1 MLLVAVLLAA
11 VDLLGVNVI
20 PSMAILGVV
29 GLVIGIGLHDN
40 IGQVRDAIG
49 AIIAADKRML
59 KGPKPAIAVG
69 ELADSSVNLNV
80 RPWVSNQDYWSVGA
94 D

>member
-1 MLLVAVLLAA
+1 MLLIAVLLAA

-20 PSMAILGVV
+20 PSMAILGVA

-40 IGQVRDAIG
+40 VGQVRDAIG

-59 KGPKPAIAVG
+59 KGPEPAIAVG